1 MTRLLAIVVSC
12 IITSL
17 AFQSC
22 NSWTH
27 TLTDINNRFSHGE
40 KSGLWTDVDSLGTL
54 RVISFCDGRK
64 DSVVLEVDSSQ
75 FNRPSMVDAD
85 NAINRT
91 RKGLK
96 EGLWVET
103 TPWVASDTAT
113 VLTIGIYSKG
123 LKDGPYV
130 VIFYPDNE
138 MKQKGQYRKGRLNG
152 QITRYFGNGNAWAI
166 CKYRNGKEVDSL
178 RPSLKR
184 L

>member
-1 MTRLLAIVVSC
+1 MTRLLAIAVSC

-27 TLTDINNRFSHGE
+27 TLTDINNRFSHWE

-64 DSVVLEVDSSQ
+64 DSVVLEVGSSQ

-103 TPWVASDTAT
+103 TPWAASDTAT

-130 VIFYPDNE
+130 VIFYPENE
-138 MKQKGQYRKGRLNG
+138 MKQKGQ
-152 QITRYFGNGNAWAI
+152 
-166 CKYRNGKEVDSL
+166 
-178 RPSLKR
+178 
-184 L
+184 